1 MAYFNEWLNVVNA
14 LGVVIFSAHFLALVL
29 EQLLRLAPFQQT
41 LLLAAIVEQVHAKS
55 DVHAHGLECLF
66 ARLAI
71 NDIIPH
77 VERILHFLEIAV
89 GEQPFHPRVG
99 MLLCCGSM

>member
-1 MAYFNEWLNVVNA
+1 MTYFNEWLDVVNT
-14 LGVVIFSAHFLALVL
+14 LGIVIFSTHFITLIL
-29 EQLLRLAPFQQT
+29 EQLLCLAPFQQT
-41 LLLAAIVEQVHAKS
+41 LLLATIVEQMHAKS

-77 VERILHFLEIAV
+77 VESILHFLKIAV
-89 GEQPFHPRVG
+89 GKEPFHPGVR
-99 MLLCCGSM
+99 MLPRCGSV